1 MGKVGDVRKVVIL
14 GSGAIKVGE
23 AAEFDYSG
31 SQAIKALKEEDIDV
45 VLVNPNVATVQTD
58 PNFADKVYL
67 LPITADVVE
76 KIIEIERP
84 DGIMFGFGGQ
94 AALNCGFLLH
104 KNGIL
109 KKYGVKVLGTS
120 VEAIERASNRER
132 FRETM
137 IKAGIPVPPS
147 KAASSVEEALRIAN
161 EIGYPV
167 MMRVAY
173 NLGGRGSGVAYNDES
188 LREKVRKG
196 LAQSL
201 IHQVLIE
208 KYLERW
214 KEVETEVVR
223 DYYGNSVVVAF
234 LENMD
239 PMGIHTGDSIVVAPA
254 QTLTNREYHL
264 IRDYSIRVAEAIGI
278 VGECNVQFALD
289 YKSETFYAIETNPR
303 MSRSSALASKATGYP
318 LAYIAAK
325 LAIGYSLPELINRV
339 TGITTA
345 AFEPSLDYIVVKVPR
360 WDFDKFNRADRRI
373 GTQMKSIG
381 EVMAIGRC
389 FEEAIQKAI
398 RMLDIGK
405 NGLVCNFD
413 KPPRRVEDV
422 IERLKNA
429 DDRRL
434 FNIVYAI
441 KLGVSEETIFELT
454 GIDPWYIRKI
464 KNIIDME
471 ERLKRLDVKNTKE
484 TIETIAEA
492 KRLGFSD
499 KQIAIL
505 LGWSE
510 ERVREFRKKYG
521 IIPVVKK
528 IDTLAAEWPAKVNYL
543 YVTYGGTTDDIEL
556 EEGKR
561 KIAVLGSSGFRIG
574 VSVEFDWA
582 TVSAIKALKKRGF
595 EAIVINCNPETVSTD
610 WDVADKLYFE
620 EITVERVL
628 DIYEKERLMGVFT
641 SFGGQTPNNIAFKLE
656 KNGVRILGTLGKYVD
671 QAEDRNKFSALT
683 DKLGIKQP
691 VWMSATSVDAVV
703 DFAKKHGYPV
713 IVRPSYVIGGSAM
726 KICKNEEELVKHL
739 TLAAVVTPE
748 YPVVVSKFI
757 ENAIEVEVDAVSD
770 GEKVLIG
777 AIIEHVE
784 AAGVHSGDATMVI
797 PPRRLNKQIIQKL
810 VDVTVKL
817 CRMLHVKGPVNI
829 QYMVDPLGEVYVIEA
844 NLRASRSMPY
854 VSKATGVNLIDR
866 AVEAMLEG
874 LRMEESVKILE
885 PVGIAV
891 KVPQFSWMQ
900 LTGAEP
906 ILDANM
912 RSTGEVAALG
922 RELYEAFLKAW
933 LAAQPNKIPEKAALI
948 YAQNVNEDLEA
959 CISELAMMMPVYSAP
974 SNGKKLNHVNVNEV
988 SLSEAI
994 ELVKGQKV
1002 DLVVVLSE
1010 EGVREAYRIKRAAAD
1025 FNVPL
1030 ILREETLRVLV
1041 DAIKW
1046 LKQGGILEVKSI
1058 KDYYEQTKVMV
1069 AAY

>member
-1 MGKVGDVRKVVIL
+1 MGKRQDVRRVLLL

-31 SQAIKALKEEDIDV
+31 SQAIKALKEEDIEV
-45 VLVNPNVATVQTD
+45 VLVNPNVATVQTE
-58 PNFADKVYL
+58 PKFADKVYL
-67 LPITADVVE
+67 IPITADLVE
-76 KIIEIERP
+76 EVIERERP
-84 DGIMFGFGGQ
+84 DGVMFGFGGQ
-94 AALNCGFLLH
+94 AALNCGFLLN
-104 KNGIL
+104 KRGTL
-109 KKYGVKVLGTS
+109 EKYGVSVLGTS
-120 VEAIERASNRER
+120 VEAIERASNRDK
-132 FRETM
+132 FRRTM
-137 IKAGIPVPPS
+137 AEAGIPVPPS
-147 KAASSVEEALRIAN
+147 RAANTVEAAVEIAKG
-161 EIGYPV
+161 IGYPV

-173 NLGGRGSGVAYNDES
+173 NLGGRGSGVAYNEES

-201 IHQVLIE
+201 IRQVLIE
-208 KYLERW
+208 KYLEHW

-234 LENMD
+234 LENVD

-254 QTLTNREYHL
+254 QTLTNREYHS
-264 IRDYSIRVAEAIGI
+264 IRDCSIRVAEEIGI

-289 YKSETFYAIETNPR
+289 YSSETFYVIETNPR

-339 TGITTA
+339 TGVTTA
-345 AFEPSLDYIVVKVPR
+345 AFEPSLDYVVVKVPR
-360 WDFDKFNRADRRI
+360 WDFDKFHRADRRI

-389 FEEAIQKAI
+389 FEEAIQKAV

-405 NGLVCNFD
+405 NGLVCNYE

-422 IERLKNA
+422 IERLRNA
-429 DDRRL
+429 DDKRL

-441 KLGVSEETIFELT
+441 KLGVPEKVIFDLT
-454 GIDPWYIRKI
+454 GIDPWYIGKI
-464 KNIIDME
+464 KNIVDME
-471 ERLKRLDVKNTKE
+471 ERLRCLNTKDTRE
-484 TIETIAEA
+484 TIEAIAEA

-499 KQIAIL
+499 KQVAIL

-510 ERVREFRKKYG
+510 EEVREFRRKYG
-521 IIPVVKK
+521 IVPVVKK
-528 IDTLAAEWPAKVNYL
+528 IDTLGAEWPAKVNYL
-543 YVTYGGTTDDIEL
+543 YVTYGGTVDDVEL
-556 EEGKR
+556 EGGKR

-582 TVSAIKALKKRGF
+582 TVSAVRALKKRGF

-628 DIYEKERLMGVFT
+628 DIYEKERLMGVLT

-656 KNGVRILGTLGKYVD
+656 KNGVKILGTLGKFVD

-683 DKLGIKQP
+683 DKLGIGQP
-691 VWMSATSVDAVV
+691 VWTSATSVEAVLG
-703 DFAKKHGYPV
+703 FARKHGYPV

-726 KICKNEEELVKHL
+726 KICKAEEELVRHL
-739 TLAAVVTPE
+739 TVAAVVTPE
-748 YPVVVSKFI
+748 HPVVVSKFI

-777 AIIEHVE
+777 AIIEHAE

-797 PPRRLNKQIIQKL
+797 PPRRLSKEVVQRLI
-810 VDVTVKL
+810 DVTAKL
-817 CRMLHVKGPVNI
+817 CRTLHVKGPVNI
-829 QYMVDPLGEVYVIEA
+829 QYMVDENGGVYVIEA

-854 VSKATGVNLIDR
+854 VSKATGTNLIDYSI
-866 AVEAMLEG
+866 EAMLEG
-874 LRMEESVKILE
+874 LHIEEGVKLLA
-885 PVGIAV
+885 PCAIAV

-906 ILDANM
+906 VLDANM

-922 RELYEAFLKAW
+922 STLSESFLKAW
-933 LAAQPNKIPEKAALI
+933 LSVQPNEVPKKGAVAYLREVDEEGKLI
-948 YAQNVNEDLEA
+948 LA
-959 CISELAMMMPVYSAP
+959 ELSSLMPVYIVA
-974 SNGKKLNHVNVNEV
+974 NCEV
-988 SLSEAI
+988 ANYNDVRKIDLSEAL
-994 ELVKGQKV
+994 ELIRELRV
-1002 DLVVVLSE
+1002 DLAIVLSE
-1010 EGVREAYRIKRAAAD
+1010 EGVREAYRVKRTAVD
-1025 FNVPL
+1025 FNVPI
-1030 ILREETLRVLV
+1030 ILRKETLRLLI
-1041 DAIKW
+1041 DALKW
-1046 LKQGGILEVKSI
+1046 RRSGGALEVKPLEE
-1058 KDYYEQTKVMV
+1058 YYEEARAVV
-1069 AAY
+1069 AVA